1 MKALAL
7 LLPLLLA
14 VPAAAQ
20 APSQQQPGQQQEPQQ
35 QAPVRT
41 PMPPPAPVVMYAC
54 PGGTDFVALFSDDG
68 DLATLKV
75 PGQPDIELP
84 RAPSGT
90 GFAYS
95 DSYFELRGRGREAT
109 LTAGGRAM
117 RCHAAGRPGEPP
129 RTFEGP
135 GITLTLFP
143 DGTFRLREKKPGAEE
158 TLDIGQWAQ
167 EVEGGVR
174 LVLRGGDS
182 GRRAFREISGGKLV
196 ADDGSELAPAAVP
209 DPLDGRY
216 RLAGLYRDA
225 QDGGLFAAC
234 LAGRTYAVA
243 PGGAEP
249 DLEKAWVE
257 ATPSREAS
265 LYVEIVGRFAGPN
278 LIAVEEFLSLKRNGA
293 CPTLA
298 PRNAALRDTEWR
310 LAEIDG
316 TRPDF
321 DDWRRRPMLR
331 LDDAGR
337 FTAITGCNNLSGDY
351 VLDPDGLRFV
361 PGPMTM
367 MACPPPAADMERRF
381 VEALGAVKTAQI
393 AGTTLDLSDATGKR
407 RLRLEARGR

>member
-1 MKALAL
+1 MKRLTL
-7 LLPLLLA
+7 LLVLVAAPL

-20 APSQQQPGQQQEPQQ
+20 VSSAQQPPAQQV
-35 QAPVRT
+35 PVRT
-41 PMPPPAPVVMYAC
+41 PMPPPAPDVMYSC
-54 PGGTDFVALFSDDG
+54 PGGTDFVAHFSTDG

-95 DSYFELRGRGREAT
+95 DSYYELRGRGREAT
-109 LTAGGRAM
+109 LTAAGRAM

-143 DGTFRLREKKPGAEE
+143 DGTFRLREKKAGSDER
-158 TLDIGQWAQ
+158 LDIGQWAQ

-182 GRRAFREISGGKLV
+182 GRRAFRETGGKLV
-196 ADDGSELAPAAVP
+196 ADDGSELMRAAAP
-209 DPLDGRY
+209 DLLDGKY

-257 ATPSREAS
+257 VTPSRDAN
-265 LYVEIVGRFAGPN
+265 LYVEIVGRFVGSN
-278 LIAVEEFLSLKRNGA
+278 GIAVDEFLSLKRNGA
-293 CPTLA
+293 CPSLP
-298 PRNAALRDTEWR
+298 PRNSALRDTEWR
-310 LAEIDG
+310 MVEIDG

-321 DDWRRRPMLR
+321 DDWRRRPRLR
-331 LDDAGR
+331 LDDVGR

-351 VLDPDGLRFV
+351 MLDPEGLRFV
-361 PGPMTM
+361 PGPTTM
-367 MACPPPAADMERRF
+367 MGCPPPAMDMEKRF
-381 VEALGAVKTAQI
+381 VEALSAVKTAQI
-393 AGTTLDLSDATGKR
+393 AGTTLDLNDGTGKR